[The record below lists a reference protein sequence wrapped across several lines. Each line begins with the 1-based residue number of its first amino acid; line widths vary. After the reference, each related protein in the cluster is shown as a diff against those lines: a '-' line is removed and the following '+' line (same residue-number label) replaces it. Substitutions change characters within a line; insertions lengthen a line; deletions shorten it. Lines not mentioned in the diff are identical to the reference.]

1 MSIDFALK
9 QKAIQL
15 RLEGKSYTDILR
27 QLQLKSKGTL
37 SVWFRDLK
45 LPPETKRLLKSNT
58 ARAFA
63 RGFFEF
69 NKNRTARIRS
79 ENEVSYQKG
88 IREVGTITHRELL
101 LIGAAL
107 YWGEGTK
114 FERIQGTP
122 SVVFTNSD
130 PEMIRVFL
138 RFIRLILKI
147 KEERIRSGINL
158 YDAKKITISRRYWS
172 DVTKL
177 PKERFYISQLV
188 SRASAG
194 KRDKRRLP
202 YGTLSLRISNREE
215 FYRIKGMVAGL
226 AQN

>member
-1 MSIDFALK
+1 MLK

-15 RLEGKSYTDILR
+15 RLEGRSYTEILR

-37 SVWFRDLK
+37 SVWFKDLK
-45 LPPETKRLLKSNT
+45 LPLKTKRLLKNNI
-58 ARAFA
+58 ARAFE

-69 NKNRTARIRS
+69 NKKRTVRIRF
-79 ENEVSYQKG
+79 ENKAAYQEG
-88 IREVGTITHRELL
+88 MSEVGTISHRELL

-114 FERIQGTP
+114 HEHTRGTV
-122 SVVFTNSD
+122 SVIFTNSD
-130 PEMIRVFL
+130 PEMIKVFL
-138 RFIRLILKI
+138 RFVRIILKT

-158 YDAKKITISRRYWS
+158 YDEKKIAISRKYWAS
-172 DVTKL
+172 ITKL
-177 PKERFYISQLV
+177 PEDRFYISQLV

-194 KRDKRRLP
+194 KRDKNRLP
-202 YGTLSLRISNREE
+202 YGTLSLRISDRKG
-215 FYRIKGMVAGL
+215 FHRIKGMMAGL